1 MGTSIL
7 SINATSASTSTQLYM
22 QKSLASRDKSVD
34 KPTDILDIGKGQ
46 KLTSEES
53 MQIVVER
60 AMDKLRSVVSDARAA
75 LGIPEDTEIDTSA
88 EATGNRIADFALG
101 AFDKWAKNH
110 SGLADEDARQQFA
123 DFIGGAIQ
131 QGISE
136 ARGILGALNA
146 LTGEV
151 DTNINS
157 TWDVIQNRLNDFIGN
172 TK

>member
-7 SINATSASTSTQLYM
+7 SINATSASSSTQLYM
-22 QKSLASRDKSVD
+22 QKPLAARDKSVD

-46 KLTSEES
+46 KLTTEES

-101 AFDKWAKNH
+101 AFDKWSKNH
-110 SGLADEDARQQFA
+110 SGLADEDARKQFA

-136 ARGILGALNA
+136 ARGILGSLNA

-157 TWDVIQNRLNDFIGN
+157 TWDVIQNRLNDFVAN
-172 TK
+172 KK